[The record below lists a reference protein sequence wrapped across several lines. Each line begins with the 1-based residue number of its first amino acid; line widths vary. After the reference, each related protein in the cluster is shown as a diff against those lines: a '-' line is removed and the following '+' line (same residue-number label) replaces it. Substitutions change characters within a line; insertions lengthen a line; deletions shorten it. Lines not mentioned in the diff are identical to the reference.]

1 VRSMTHR
8 RIRRGVV
15 LLAFVAIFAT
25 EAPQARPLVPAER
38 RYSPFLGDVPTCDD
52 PAVLERIQSR
62 FRDREAQ
69 FWSTGLEI
77 LGFDEIRE
85 IGYRSNGLDHIPR
98 RYCTARAI
106 LVDRKI
112 YPVTFNIVEDA
123 GIIGIGFGVEWCLTG
138 LDRLYAYAPHCKMA
152 RP

>member
-1 VRSMTHR
+1 MTQK
-8 RIRRGVV
+8 RIRRIVGLCIAV
-15 LLAFVAIFAT
+15 LLGTCAS
-25 EAPQARPLVPAER
+25 EAPEARPLVPAER
-38 RYSPFLGDVPTCDD
+38 RYSPFPGDLPRCDD

-62 FRDREAQ
+62 FRDREAE

-77 LGFDEIRE
+77 IGFDEIRE
-85 IGYRSNGLDHIPR
+85 IGYRTNGLDYVPR

-106 LVDRKI
+106 LVDQKT
-112 YPVTFNIVEDA
+112 YPASFAIIEDA

-138 LDRLYAYAPHCKMA
+138 LDRLYAFAPRCKMA